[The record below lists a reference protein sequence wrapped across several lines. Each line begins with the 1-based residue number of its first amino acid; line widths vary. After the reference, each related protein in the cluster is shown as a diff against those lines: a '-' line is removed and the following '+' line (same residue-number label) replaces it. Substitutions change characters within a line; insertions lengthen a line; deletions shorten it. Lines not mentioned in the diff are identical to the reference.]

1 MFHIPGVGK
10 KAIMTGDAVKIKCS
24 FTILLWVLA
33 NNFSFVSSSEKG
45 DWIEVK
51 RSQGDAQQGQQP

>member
-1 MFHIPGVGK
+1 MPGVGK
-10 KAIMTGDAVKIKCS
+10 KAVMTGDAVKIKCS
-24 FTILLWVLA
+24 FTILLQVLA
-33 NNFSFVSSSEKG
+33 SNVFVSSSEKG